1 MENVYLFQD
10 AIAVVIEVA
19 GPMLLLSMVV
29 GVVLALLQAVTQI
42 HEQTLS
48 FLIKLVV
55 VILYMTI
62 MGGWMLQTLQDFTVS
77 VFAMM

>member
-1 MENVYLFQD
+1 MDNVYLFQD

-29 GVVLALLQAVTQI
+29 GIMLALLQAVTQI

-48 FLIKLVV
+48 FLLKLIV
-55 VILYMTI
+55 VISYLTI

>member
-55 VILYMTI
+55 VVLYMTI

>member
-19 GPMLLLSMVV
+19 GPMLLMSMVV

-48 FLIKLVV
+48 FLVKLVV

>member
-29 GVVLALLQAVTQI
+29 GIVLALLQAVTQI

-48 FLIKLVV
+48 FLMKLVV
-55 VILYMTI
+55 VILYLTI